1 MFKELKKS
9 PIVQRIEEH
18 GCTDLAAKLT
28 KRQGIGFQVGLRAT
42 LNGRRSQNP
51 YRQTVAR
58 LVAGNLQGRGF
69 EYVRRSVDHTC
80 TVCRA
85 NIRPAERDKLAY
97 LLDAG
102 LLRTKK

>member
-1 MFKELKKS
+1 MFRELKKS

-80 TVCRA
+80 R
-85 NIRPAERDKLAY
+85 EY
-97 LLDAG
+97 LREYRSQPPDTLSNTTSIDVG
-102 LLRTKK
+102 WE